1 MLSVLLQGYDQNQEG
16 GEATKEKEGD
26 EEEREEEEKLA
37 EM

>member
-16 GEATKEKEGD
+16 GWTTKEKEGD